1 MWCNLP
7 SPVPSRLSFSPL
19 WITPLFYIAARPS
32 PPSSPIPPHW
42 PTFFSPGLFSQASA
56 QHKAAC
62 TAQIWAGEK
71 KKRKKKKWGN
81 EWESGGKQEIR
92 SKSGFSGTSP
102 CCSWLLG
109 GAESRSEAKKQNK
122 TKKRVSY
129 YWLEPPDLFVVSR
142 YHHTPFTQSVWKWE
156 TRQEAVHLIYFAKD
170 VNTVWSSWEGLPVLA
185 MLTISSQSCCHQF
198 RRKIKLCLC
207 CRLQQRSVR

>member
-32 PPSSPIPPHW
+32 PPPSPIPPHW

-109 GAESRSEAKKQNK
+109 GAESRSEATKQKNEFHI
-122 TKKRVSY
+122 TGWNHQICLWWAATTTHPS
-129 YWLEPPDLFVVSR
+129 L
-142 YHHTPFTQSVWKWE
+142 
-156 TRQEAVHLIYFAKD
+156 
-170 VNTVWSSWEGLPVLA
+170 
-185 MLTISSQSCCHQF
+185 SQSESEKQDKKPF
-198 RRKIKLCLC
+198 IWFTLRRM
-207 CRLQQRSVR
+207 